1 VKTVWVDA
9 KVLLRFLTDRPREL
23 ARRAQRL
30 MSRAA
35 EGEIVPV
42 IPVAVLAEV
51 ISVLRSPYYG
61 YKPARIA
68 SELQALVSGDGI
80 SMEGG
85 DDVLEAL
92 ALMTEHNVDFADAY
106 VAAVLARRREPVATF
121 DADFR
126 RLGVEL
132 LSI

>member
-9 KVLLRFLTDRPREL
+9 NVLLRFLTDQPREL

-35 EGEIVPV
+35 EGEVVLVVPV
-42 IPVAVLAEV
+42 VVLAEV
-51 ISVLRSPYYG
+51 IWVLRSPYYG

-68 SELQALVSGDGI
+68 SELQDLVAGDGI

-106 VAAVLARRREPVATF
+106 LAAVAARRSEPVATF

>member
-1 VKTVWVDA
+1 MKTVWVDA
-9 KVLLRFLTDRPREL
+9 NVLLRLLTDQPREL

-35 EGEIVPV
+35 EGEILMV
-42 IPVAVLAEV
+42 IPVVVLAEV
-51 ISVLRSPYYG
+51 IWVLRSPHYG

-68 SELQALVSGDGI
+68 SELQELVTGDGI

-106 VAAVLARRREPVATF
+106 LAAVAARRREPVATL
-121 DADFR
+121 DADLR
-126 RLGVEL
+126 RLGVQL
-132 LSI
+132 FPV